1 MSKIRIIKRQQ
12 INIVFVL
19 FDYDFHIH
27 GHPFFNQK
35 KTDDLLCVFMG
46 KKFPFKLNTFEIE
59 KEKLSRNQIEPQ
71 RTVKNKKNAFNF
83 IDDIN
88 IINQSINK

>member
-1 MSKIRIIKRQQ
+1 
-12 INIVFVL
+12 
-19 FDYDFHIH
+19 
-27 GHPFFNQK
+27 
-35 KTDDLLCVFMG
+35 MG